1 MAKLLRINLD
11 TKKYKLEDMPAAYAN
26 LGGRGLT
33 SKIVSEE
40 VPPKA
45 NPLGKDNKLVIA
57 AGILA
62 ATPAPNSG
70 RLSVGAKSPLT
81 GTIKEANSGGS
92 AAQKLA
98 RLGIQWLT
106 RRLLRGLPGPSPP
119 SLKPF
124 AEKGSAGGVRGV
136 SFHVCGQLE
145 DLGDRQNWRRVTG
158 WSIRAGGGRGGLA
171 C

>member
-1 MAKLLRINLD
+1 MAKLLRINLN
-11 TKKYKLEDMPAAYAN
+11 TKKYKLEDMPPAYAN

-62 ATPAPNSG
+62 GTPAPNSG

-81 GTIKEANSGGS
+81 GTIKEANSGGA

-98 RLGIQWLT
+98 RLGIQGIVVEGVAKEPVMAKITKDGSNSWQ
-106 RRLLRGLPGPSPP
+106 PP
-119 SLKPF
+119 S
-124 AEKGSAGGVRGV
+124 S
-136 SFHVCGQLE
+136 
-145 DLGDRQNWRRVTG
+145 
-158 WSIRAGGGRGGLA
+158 RAWATMNSLRN
-171 C
+171 